1 MLAFSPRRGFPL
13 LKTVHRTVFNSP
25 FCRALLRLFA
35 PEARG
40 KGVSRLRARPGA
52 LPHGPR
58 SLERLANFLVRL
70 RRLTLFF
77 LLIPKLLQEEKIMDT
92 PLKKLREEVKMS
104 PQTMADYIG
113 YSLEDYLKIEN
124 GEVYPSVPVLKKL
137 SFYYDTS
144 IDYLLGVT
152 ALDRPYRRI
161 YQKEDTLK
169 NGRCD

>member
-1 MLAFSPRRGFPL
+1 
-13 LKTVHRTVFNSP
+13 
-25 FCRALLRLFA
+25 
-35 PEARG
+35 
-40 KGVSRLRARPGA
+40 
-52 LPHGPR
+52 
-58 SLERLANFLVRL
+58 
-70 RRLTLFF
+70 
-77 LLIPKLLQEEKIMDT
+77 MDT